1 MSMKKYII
9 CLLILWHTTLF
20 ADTLGKYASIARNIP
35 SMELKADAQSQAWA
49 RSARSVL
56 GVTDEAI
63 AQSVVAMNLLAL
75 KNGTALICYPPE
87 TKIDTPMIHTILA
100 KHIASMPADDANRSI
115 SEVVVTILTNQYPCH
130 QMAKNRINLPPFT
143 IQRIHH
149 IDAKR

>member
-1 MSMKKYII
+1 MNLKKCII
-9 CLLILWHTTLF
+9 CLVLLWHTTLF

-75 KNGTALICYPPE
+75 KNGTPLICAPPE
-87 TKIDTPMIHTILA
+87 TKIDTAMIHTILA
-100 KHIASMPADDANRSI
+100 KHIASMPADDVSRSI

-130 QMAKNRINLPPFT
+130 QTAKNMLNLPPIT

-149 IDAKR
+149 VDTKK